1 MSNMNENVIG
11 LESVNLTI
19 NEEGMTIDSDVFYNA
34 SGNVDMSLESDECI
48 HISLVDTN
56 TLHRMTNDDCSEM
69 LHFLYQFEDSDFMLN
84 YLDWSQTFWT
94 TIRNNNYAVDSLME
108 HLLAGGSI

>member
-1 MSNMNENVIG
+1 MEVIG
-11 LESVNLTI
+11 LDSVGLTV
-19 NEEGMTIDSDVFYNA
+19 NEEGMTINSDVFYNA
-34 SGNVDMSLESDECI
+34 NGNVDWSFESDECT

-56 TLHRMTNDDCSEM
+56 ILHRMTNDDCSEM

-94 TIRNNNYAVDSLME
+94 TIRNVNYSVDRLMG